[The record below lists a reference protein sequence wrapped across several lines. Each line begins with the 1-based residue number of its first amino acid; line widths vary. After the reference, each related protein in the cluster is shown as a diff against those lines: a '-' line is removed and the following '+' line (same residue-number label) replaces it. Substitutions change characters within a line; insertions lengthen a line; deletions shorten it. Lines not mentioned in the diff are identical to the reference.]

1 MRHEAQF
8 LYLDNLQ
15 KYLRVALLAY
25 DILLNIDK
33 EVQAIWKRKFS
44 SASVLYLAFRVIP
57 FLRMLLAIVVAF
69 GPQIPSV
76 SSLHPLG
83 LHSLH

>member
-83 LHSLH
+83 LHSFL